1 MKREIFILKSDNK
14 LEELVEEPY
23 SSEDLLQSLLESY
36 PSLLSGPQID
46 PDDPRRWLLVKREAR
61 LPMDDSSGRSLFLDH
76 LLLDQDSIPTLVEVK
91 RSTDT
96 RIRREVVGQM
106 LDYAANAVAYLPVES
121 LMAQFEQ
128 QCAGVGNSPDD
139 VLAEFLG
146 EEGDPGVFWERVK
159 TNLQAGRI
167 RMLFVADEIPSELRS
182 IVEFL
187 NQQMDPAI
195 VLAIEIKQYAGG
207 DLKTLVPVV
216 LGQTSEAQQ
225 RKGSVRT
232 GKQWDEVSWFEK
244 CSQSHSEEELK
255 SARILLEWARKKGL
269 GVWWG
274 RGKVDGSFVP
284 VFEHQGKSF
293 SLFAAYT
300 YGSVEVCFQYMK
312 SWEPFQDTALRL
324 ELLRRINLA
333 PGIEFPKSSI
343 ELRPRF
349 SLKQLVEPEVM
360 SAFLEAYDWVVTEF
374 KKCYEAGSN

>member
-1 MKREIFILKSDNK
+1 M
-14 LEELVEEPY
+14 
-23 SSEDLLQSLLESY
+23 
-36 PSLLSGPQID
+36 
-46 PDDPRRWLLVKREAR
+46 LVKREAR

-76 LLLDQDSIPTLVEVK
+76 LLLDQDAIPTLVEVK

-128 QCAGVGNSPDD
+128 QCAGVGSSPDD

-146 EEGDPGVFWERVK
+146 EDGDLGLFWDRVK

-232 GKQWDEVSWFEK
+232 AKLWDEVSWFEK
-244 CSQSHSEEELK
+244 CSQSHFEEELA
-255 SARILLEWARKKGL
+255 SAKTLLDWARRRGL

-274 RGKVDGSFVP
+274 RGRVDGSFVP
-284 VFEHQGKSF
+284 AYEHNGKSY

-333 PGIEFPKSSI
+333 PGVDFPESSI
-343 ELRPRF
+343 ELRPRL
-349 SLKQLVEPEVM
+349 SLDQLGEPDVM
-360 SAFLEAYDWVVTEF
+360 SAFLEAYDWVVAEF
-374 KKCYEAGSN
+374 DRHYNG